1 MKDIWNAI
9 KSIFTHDAHGIVSKR
24 GKGILSESQV
34 HTIVSTPKAIEE
46 FETVYNEI
54 EIGRV
59 ESIPVPNQN
68 EPIPHR
74 EAKLIQQELLEFRFS
89 GEFVIG
95 GVKHKVVYEPSN
107 FEALLGAKER
117 FASKAFCN
125 STKFTHH
132 IFEADDETIGRAMR
146 KAYDSFYKS
155 VEEWK
160 NNNL

>member
-24 GKGILSESQV
+24 GKEILSESQGY
-34 HTIVSTPKAIEE
+34 TFTLTPKAIEE
-46 FETVYNEI
+46 FETVYNEV
-54 EIGRV
+54 EIGKV
-59 ESIPVPNQN
+59 DQIPVANQS
-68 EPIPHR
+68 ETIPHR
-74 EAKLIQQELLEFRFS
+74 EATLIRQELLEFRFS

-95 GVKHKVVYEPSN
+95 GIKHKVVYEPSG
-107 FEALLGAKER
+107 FEALMGAKEKYT
-117 FASKAFCN
+117 SQAFYN

-132 IFEADDETIGRAMR
+132 IFEADDEAIGRAMR

-155 VEEWK
+155 VEDWK